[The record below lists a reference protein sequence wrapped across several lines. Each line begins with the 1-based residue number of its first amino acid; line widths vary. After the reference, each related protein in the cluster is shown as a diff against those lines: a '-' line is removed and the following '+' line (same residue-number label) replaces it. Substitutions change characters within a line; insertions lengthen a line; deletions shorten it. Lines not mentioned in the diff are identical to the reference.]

1 MIFQGGA
8 DLNLKTPNVVIEA
21 RPGVSCLAFRS
32 SSAQSPIAIIG
43 NRQQQTFKIAYDI
56 YRSKIDFAAG
66 GCGLALMT
74 DFAKPGR
81 LACSAQL

>member
-32 SSAQSPIAIIG
+32 TSAQSPIAIVG
-43 NRQQQTFKIAYDI
+43 NRQQQRL
-56 YRSKIDFAAG
+56 RSPTISTDPKLISLLVAAV
-66 GCGLALMT
+66 
-74 DFAKPGR
+74 
-81 LACSAQL
+81 